1 MMQLVFATNNAHKLE
16 EAQQIL
22 KAQFQILS
30 LNDAGFSGDL
40 PEENPTIREN
50 ALQKMRFYRE
60 LSGKDCFA
68 DDTGLEVDALNGAP
82 GVDTAHYSG
91 SRDALANMQLLLA
104 NLKGAPSRRARFVT
118 VIAASINGK
127 EIVVEGDVWGEIAL
141 NLSGSGGFGYDPV
154 FIPEGYTNSFA
165 TLPCS
170 VKNSMSHRARALQFF
185 ADQLKQFL

>member
-22 KAQFQILS
+22 QAQFQILS

-40 PEENPTIREN
+40 PEDNPTIREN
-50 ALQKMRFYRE
+50 ALQKMRFYHE

-82 GVDTAHYSG
+82 GADTAHYSG

-104 NLKGAPSRRARFVT
+104 NLEGAPSRRARFVT

-154 FIPEGYTNSFA
+154 FIPEGYSSSFA
-165 TLPCS
+165 ALPSS

-185 ADQLKQFL
+185 AAQLKQFL

>member
-141 NLSGSGGFGYDPV
+141 SLSGSGGFGYDPV

-165 TLPCS
+165 TLPSS

>member
-50 ALQKMRFYRE
+50 ALQKMRFYHE

-104 NLKGAPSRRARFVT
+104 NLRGAPSRRARFVT

-141 NLSGSGGFGYDPV
+141 NLAGSGGFGYDPV

-165 TLPCS
+165 TLPSS

>member
-1 MMQLVFATNNAHKLE
+1 MQLVFATNNAHKLE

-141 NLSGSGGFGYDPV
+141 SLSGSGGFGYDPV

-165 TLPCS
+165 TLPSS
-170 VKNSMSHRARALQFF
+170 VKKSMSHRARALQFF

>member
-91 SRDALANMQLLLA
+91 SRDALANMQ
-104 NLKGAPSRRARFVT
+104 
-118 VIAASINGK
+118 
-127 EIVVEGDVWGEIAL
+127 
-141 NLSGSGGFGYDPV
+141 
-154 FIPEGYTNSFA
+154 
-165 TLPCS
+165 
-170 VKNSMSHRARALQFF
+170 
-185 ADQLKQFL
+185 